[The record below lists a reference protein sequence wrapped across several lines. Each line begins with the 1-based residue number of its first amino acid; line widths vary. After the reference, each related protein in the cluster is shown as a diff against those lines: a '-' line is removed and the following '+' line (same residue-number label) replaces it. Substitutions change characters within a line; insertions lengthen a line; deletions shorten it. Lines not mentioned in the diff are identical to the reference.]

1 MRQIKANGLGVAEA
15 AQMPLQAKHL
25 MARVPRYTSYP
36 TAPHFDARVTGRT
49 VEGWM
54 RALPPQ
60 TPLSLYVHVPFC
72 DSLCWFCGCHT
83 RVVNTYSPVAHY
95 LGVLR
100 REIEHAVSVM
110 GHGRPVQHLHFGGGS
125 PTMLRPDDWLRLSGD
140 LHEMF
145 RIVRHAEFAVEID
158 PRGLLPDLVAA
169 LAASGVNR
177 ASVGLQDVNPDV
189 QRAVNRWQP
198 LSATRDAV
206 ARLRGEGIAALNL
219 DVMYG
224 LPHQSLDDL
233 RRTIEAAVEMRPDR
247 IAVFGY
253 AHVPE
258 MKAHQNLIDVNA
270 LPGPDTRLAQYHAAH
285 RDLMAAGYEAV
296 GLDHYALPSDPMAV
310 ALRAGGLRRN
320 FQGYTT
326 DTSRALIGFGASA
339 ISEYPQGYAQNAAAT
354 PDWRAKILGGELGI
368 VRGRSVSAHD
378 RMRRDVIE
386 ALMCDFTADV
396 AETARRHGA
405 SPNAFAPELDV
416 LKGRAAEGLCRID
429 GWRVSVPDDARA
441 AVRIVAAV
449 FDTYLNPAHGRH
461 AVAI

>member
-54 RALPPQ
+54 RALPRQ

-83 RVVNTYSPVAHY
+83 KVVNTYSPVASY

-125 PTMLRPDDWLRLSGD
+125 PTMLRPGDWLRMSDD

-158 PRGLLPDLVAA
+158 PRGLSPGLVAA

-198 LSATRDAV
+198 LSVTRDAL

-233 RRTIEAAVEMRPDR
+233 RRTIEAAVEMSPDR

-285 RDLMAAGYEAV
+285 RDLLVAGYEAV
-296 GLDHYALPSDPMAV
+296 GLDHYARPDDPMA
-310 ALRAGGLRRN
+310 AARRDGKLRRN

-326 DTSRALIGFGASA
+326 DTARALIGFGASA

-354 PDWRAKILGGELGI
+354 PEWRTGVLSGALGI
-368 VRGRSVSAHD
+368 VRGRSLSLDD
-378 RMRRDVIE
+378 RLRREVIE
-386 ALMCDFTADV
+386 ALMCAFDV
-396 AETARRHGA
+396 DVERIARHYDVSPQSFAGA
-405 SPNAFAPELDV
+405 FEALEGFATD
-416 LKGRAAEGLCRID
+416 GLCRID
-429 GWRVSVPDDARA
+429 GWRVSVPDDART
-441 AVRIVAAV
+441 AVRIVAAA
-449 FDTYLNPAHGRH
+449 FDAYLNPAQGRH